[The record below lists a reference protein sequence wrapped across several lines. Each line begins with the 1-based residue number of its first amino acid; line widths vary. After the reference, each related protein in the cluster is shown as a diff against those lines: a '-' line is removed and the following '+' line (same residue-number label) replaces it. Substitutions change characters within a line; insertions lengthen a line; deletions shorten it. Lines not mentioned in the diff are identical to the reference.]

1 MAAFTYDAI
10 NAQGIELSGEIHA
23 PDLTA
28 AREQLQ
34 ARGLL
39 PQSLSERSA
48 SGEGGARSAFKKVKA
63 KSLQVFSRQ
72 LATMIEAGVSVVA
85 ALATLEEQTEDK
97 YLREVIAEIRSDV
110 EGGMVLSKAF
120 ARHPKVFN
128 RLYVSMIEAGESS
141 GTLDAVLDRAATQI
155 EKENKLKR
163 RVKGAMVY
171 PSVVITFATLVLIFM
186 LLFIVPVFAQIFDDL
201 GGELPKP
208 TQLVMGA
215 SNLLRGYW
223 FIIFPLVIGLI
234 FAFRHWKKTDRGRQ
248 VWDRFKLRIPMKIGD
263 VVHKVA
269 LARVSRTLA
278 TLIAAGVDII
288 KALEITGATSGNW
301 VVEQSLE
308 NVRTRVHEG
317 APISQPL
324 SEDPVFPPMVG
335 HMVKIGEET
344 GELDKMLG
352 KIADFYEDEVDAAI
366 QALTSI
372 IEPIL
377 MIGVGAMVGVI
388 VISMYLPMFKML
400 DADQVVTSKLRR

>member
-23 PDLTA
+23 PDLSA

-34 ARGLL
+34 SRGLL

-48 SGEGGARSAFKKVKA
+48 SGERGARTAFKKVKA
-63 KSLQVFSRQ
+63 KNLQVFSRQ

-85 ALATLEEQTEDK
+85 ALVTLEEQTEDK

-141 GTLDAVLDRAATQI
+141 GTLDKVLDRAATQI
-155 EKENKLKR
+155 EKDNKLRR

-171 PSVVITFATLVLIFM
+171 PAVVITFASLVLTFM
-186 LLFIVPVFAQIFDDL
+186 LMFIVPVFAQIFEDL
-201 GGELPKP
+201 NGELPKP
-208 TQLVMGA
+208 TQFVMGM
-215 SNLLRGYW
+215 SNLLRHWW
-223 FIIFPLVIGLI
+223 FIIFPLIIGLI
-234 FAFRHWKKTDRGRQ
+234 FAFRRWKQTESGRQ
-248 VWDRFKLRIPMKIGD
+248 IWDRFKLKIPMKIGA

-308 NVRTRVHEG
+308 NVKNRVHEG

-324 SEDPVFPPMVG
+324 SEDPTFPAMVG
-335 HMVKIGEET
+335 HMVKVGEET

-352 KIADFYEDEVDAAI
+352 KVADFYEDEVDTAI
-366 QALTSI
+366 QSLTSI
-372 IEPIL
+372 IEPLL
-377 MIGVGAMVGVI
+377 MIGVGAMVGLI
-388 VISMYLPMFKML
+388 VISMYMPMFKML
-400 DADQVVTSKLRR
+400 TLIK

>member
-23 PDLTA
+23 PDLAA

-34 ARGLL
+34 TRGLL

-48 SGEGGARSAFKKVKA
+48 SGERGARTAFKKVKP
-63 KSLQVFSRQ
+63 KNLQVFSRQ

-85 ALATLEEQTEDK
+85 ALVTLEEQTEDK

-141 GTLDAVLDRAATQI
+141 GTLDKVLDRAATQI
-155 EKENKLKR
+155 EKENKLRR

-171 PSVVITFATLVLIFM
+171 PSVVITFASLVLTFM
-186 LLFIVPVFAQIFDDL
+186 LLFIVPVFAQIFEDL
-201 GGELPKP
+201 NGELPKP
-208 TQLVMGA
+208 TQFVMGM
-215 SNLLRGYW
+215 SNLLRHWW
-223 FIIFPLVIGLI
+223 FIIFPLLIGLF
-234 FAFRHWKKTDRGRQ
+234 FAFRRWKQTESGRQ
-248 VWDRFKLRIPMKIGD
+248 IWDRFKLKIPMKIGA

-288 KALEITGATSGNW
+288 KALEITGATAGNW

-308 NVRTRVHEG
+308 NVKHRVHEG

-324 SEDPVFPPMVG
+324 SEDPTFPAMIG
-335 HMVKIGEET
+335 HMVKVGEET

-352 KIADFYEDEVDAAI
+352 KVADFYEDEVDTAI
-366 QALTSI
+366 QSLTSI
-372 IEPIL
+372 IEPLL
-377 MIGVGAMVGVI
+377 MIGVGAMVGLI
-388 VISMYLPMFKML
+388 VISMYMPMFKML
-400 DADQVVTSKLRR
+400 TLIK

>member
-23 PDLTA
+23 PDLAA

-34 ARGLL
+34 TRGLL

-48 SGEGGARSAFKKVKA
+48 SGERGARTAFKKVKA
-63 KSLQVFSRQ
+63 KNLQVFSRQ
-72 LATMIEAGVSVVA
+72 LATMIEAGVSIVA
-85 ALATLEEQTEDK
+85 ALVTLEEQTEDK

-141 GTLDAVLDRAATQI
+141 GTLDKVLDRAATQI
-155 EKENKLKR
+155 EKDNKLRR

-171 PSVVITFATLVLIFM
+171 PAVVITFASLVLTFM
-186 LLFIVPVFAQIFDDL
+186 LMFIVPVFAQIFEDL
-201 GGELPKP
+201 NGELPKP
-208 TQLVMGA
+208 TQFVMGM
-215 SNLLRGYW
+215 SNLLRGWW
-223 FIIFPLVIGLI
+223 FIIFPLIIGLI
-234 FAFRHWKKTDRGRQ
+234 FAFRRWKQTESGRQ
-248 VWDRFKLRIPMKIGD
+248 LWDRFKLKIPMKIGA

-288 KALEITGATSGNW
+288 KALEITGATAGSG
-301 VVEQSLE
+301 
-308 NVRTRVHEG
+308 
-317 APISQPL
+317 
-324 SEDPVFPPMVG
+324 DPVFPAMVG
-335 HMVKIGEET
+335 HMVKVGDET

-352 KIADFYEDEVDAAI
+352 KVADFYEDEVDTAI
-366 QALTSI
+366 QSLTSI
-372 IEPIL
+372 IEPLL
-377 MIGVGAMVGVI
+377 MIGVGAMVGLI
-388 VISMYLPMFKML
+388 VISMYMPMFKML
-400 DADQVVTSKLRR
+400 TLIK

>member
-10 NAQGIELSGEIHA
+10 NSQGLELSGEIHA
-23 PDLTA
+23 PDLA
-28 AREQLQ
+28 GAREQLQ
-34 ARGLL
+34 SRGLL

-48 SGEGGARSAFKKVKA
+48 SGERGAKTAFKKVKP

-72 LATMIEAGVSVVA
+72 LATMIEAGVSVVG
-85 ALATLEEQTEDK
+85 ALVTLEEQTDDN

-110 EGGMVLSKAF
+110 EGGMVLSRAF

-128 RLYVSMIEAGESS
+128 RLYVSLIEAGESS
-141 GTLDAVLDRAATQI
+141 GTLDKVLDRAATQI

-171 PSVVITFATLVLIFM
+171 PSIVITFAFLVLTFM
-186 LLFIVPVFAQIFDDL
+186 LMFIIPIFAKIFDEL
-201 GGELPKP
+201 HGELPKP
-208 TQLVMGA
+208 TQFVMGA
-215 SNLLRGYW
+215 SSLMRHWW
-223 FIIFPLVIGLI
+223 FIIFPLLI
-234 FAFRHWKKTDRGRQ
+234 LLVFAFRRAKQTDRGREL
-248 VWDRFKLRIPMKIGD
+248 WDRFKLRIPMKIGAT
-263 VVHKVA
+263 VHKVA

-301 VVEQSLE
+301 VVEQSLA
-308 NVRTRVHEG
+308 NVKDRVHEG

-324 SEDPVFPPMVG
+324 SEDPAFPAMVG
-335 HMVKIGEET
+335 HMVKVGEET

-352 KIADFYEDEVDAAI
+352 KVADFYEDEVDTAI
-366 QALTSI
+366 QSLTSI
-372 IEPIL
+372 IEPLL
-377 MIGVGAMVGVI
+377 MIGVGAMVGTI

-400 DADQVVTSKLRR
+400 TLIK

>member
-23 PDLTA
+23 PDLAA

-34 ARGLL
+34 TRGLL

-48 SGEGGARSAFKKVKA
+48 SGERGARTAFKKVKA
-63 KSLQVFSRQ
+63 KNLQVFSRQ

-85 ALATLEEQTEDK
+85 ALVTLEEQTEDK
-97 YLREVIAEIRSDV
+97 YLSEVIAEIRSDV

-141 GTLDAVLDRAATQI
+141 GTLDKVLDRAATQI
-155 EKENKLKR
+155 EKENKLRR

-171 PSVVITFATLVLIFM
+171 PSVVITFASLVLTFM
-186 LLFIVPVFAQIFDDL
+186 LLFIVPVFAKIFEDL
-201 GGELPKP
+201 NGELPKP
-208 TQLVMGA
+208 TQFVMGM
-215 SNLLRGYW
+215 SNMLRHWW
-223 FIIFPLVIGLI
+223 FIIFPLLI
-234 FAFRHWKKTDRGRQ
+234 ALVFAFRRWKQSESGRQ
-248 VWDRFKLRIPMKIGD
+248 IWDRFKLKIPMKIGA

-288 KALEITGATSGNW
+288 KALEITGATAGNW

-308 NVRTRVHEG
+308 NVKHRVHEG

-324 SEDPVFPPMVG
+324 SEDPTFPAMVG
-335 HMVKIGEET
+335 HMVKVGEET

-352 KIADFYEDEVDAAI
+352 KVADFYEDEVDTAI
-366 QALTSI
+366 QSLTSI
-372 IEPIL
+372 IEPLL
-377 MIGVGAMVGVI
+377 MIGVGAMVGLI
-388 VISMYLPMFKML
+388 VISMYMPMFKML
-400 DADQVVTSKLRR
+400 TLIK

>member
-10 NAQGIELSGEIHA
+10 NAQGLELSGEIHA
-23 PDLTA
+23 PDLAA

-34 ARGLL
+34 SRGLL

-48 SGEGGARSAFKKVKA
+48 SGERGAKTAFKKVKP

-85 ALATLEEQTEDK
+85 ALVTLEEQTDDN

-128 RLYVSMIEAGESS
+128 RLYVSLIEAGESS
-141 GTLDAVLDRAATQI
+141 GTLDKVLDRAATQI

-171 PSVVITFATLVLIFM
+171 PSIVITFAFLVLTFM
-186 LLFIVPVFAQIFDDL
+186 LMFIIPIFAKIFDEL
-201 GGELPKP
+201 HGELPKP

-215 SNLLRGYW
+215 SSVMRHWW
-223 FIIFPLVIGLI
+223 FIIFPLLI
-234 FAFRHWKKTDRGRQ
+234 LLVFAFRRAKQTERGREL
-248 VWDRFKLRIPMKIGD
+248 WDRFKLRIPMRIGAT
-263 VVHKVA
+263 VHKVA

-301 VVEQSLE
+301 VVEQSLA
-308 NVRTRVHEG
+308 NVKDRVHEG

-324 SEDPVFPPMVG
+324 SEDHAFPAMVG
-335 HMVKIGEET
+335 HMVKVGEET

-352 KIADFYEDEVDAAI
+352 KVADFYEDEVDTAI
-366 QALTSI
+366 QSLTSI
-372 IEPIL
+372 IEPLL
-377 MIGVGAMVGVI
+377 MIGVGAMVGTI

-400 DADQVVTSKLRR
+400 TLIK